1 MVHGLLT
8 FVSLAVNIVG
18 KQTEFESCAAFLG
31 LDTFPAYVYQN
42 RTQIH
47 PISFSSDMF
56 PYPPLIQTDLS
67 AEFTIS
73 SQHLQIQFSKGNLFT
88 FFFFCRP
95 QRHVYK
101 YRSEKNQS
109 HCYDGYIQY
118 FKVALKNKLKKYRE
132 SLPFTKFLQNI
143 SLLTSYVSGYTRLQS
158 LQLLFS

>member
-47 PISFSSDMF
+47 PISFSSDRV
-56 PYPPLIQTDLS
+56 S
-67 AEFTIS
+67 IS
-73 SQHLQIQFSKGNLFT
+73 SPHSNRFICRVHHFFPALTNSVFYGKSIHI
-88 FFFFCRP
+88 FFFCRP